1 MEPTQVLL
9 FAVVTILTILLLVVG
24 IQVFFVLRDAKKTL
38 DKVNK
43 ILDDAGLVSGS
54 VAKPILGFANFVDGV
69 KNIKNLVDFVSP
81 KNVQDEKI
89 LEGGE
94 PHSHIQS
101 LQERG
106 RRFFHK
112 SGKTLSS

>member
-1 MEPTQVLL
+1 MEPTQILL

-24 IQVFFVLRDAKKTL
+24 IQVFFILRDTKKTL
-38 DKVNK
+38 DKINK
-43 ILDDAGLVSGS
+43 VLDDAGLVSGS
-54 VAKPILGFANFVDGV
+54 VAKPIFGFANFVEGL
-69 KNIKNLVDFVSP
+69 KNIKNLADFVSS
-81 KNVQDEKI
+81 KTVQDEKI
-89 LEGGE
+89 LEE

-112 SGKTLSS
+112 DGKTLTS

>member
-1 MEPTQVLL
+1 MEPTQILL
-9 FAVVTILTILLLVVG
+9 FAVVTILTILLSVVG
-24 IQVFFVLRDAKKTL
+24 IQVFFILRDTKKTL

-69 KNIKNLVDFVSP
+69 KNIKNLVDFVSS
-81 KNVQDEKI
+81 KTVQDEKT
-89 LEGGE
+89 LGGDQ

-112 SGKTLSS
+112 DGKTLTS